1 MDWEFQ
7 FLNWIQT
14 HLRGDLMD
22 KIMPFI
28 TKFGDG
34 GIFWIVL
41 TLLLFIPKRTR
52 KYAHV
57 SAFALIF
64 CVIGGNLILKN
75 LIARPRPFWLENGN
89 PLAMIGVKDLA
100 ARTYIRDGATVVPET
115 RTIIKLLVKA
125 PTDFAF
131 PSGHTQ
137 ASFAAATSIC
147 MWKRKW
153 GIPALV
159 LAALVAFSRL
169 YLYVHY
175 PTDVLGGLL
184 FGVGYAL
191 LALAICDKLFRKK
204 TWDGCE
210 GARRKKRRKKKK
222 QRPAP
227 VAAAAGYGNDG
238 YADDYDNA
246 PAYDDAPVY
255 DDEPVYDDAPAED
268 YADAPAYDDA
278 DYADEPVYDDAE
290 YADEPAYDD
299 GDYADESTFDDEDLA
314 NDYAD
319 DDAAYDDEPAE

>member
-14 HLRGDLMD
+14 NLRSDFLD
-22 KIMPFI
+22 TVMPII

-34 GIFWIVL
+34 GIFWIII

-64 CVIGGNLILKN
+64 CVVGGNLILKN

-89 PLAMIGVKDLA
+89 PLAMLA
-100 ARTYIRDGATVVPET
+100 VDNPLTRLSVHDGTTVIPEG
-115 RTIIKLLVKA
+115 RTIIQLLVKA

-137 ASFAAATSIC
+137 ASFAAASSIC

-153 GIPALV
+153 GIPALI
-159 LAALVAFSRL
+159 LAALVAFSRM

-175 PTDVLGGLL
+175 PTDVLAGIC

-191 LALAICDKLFRKK
+191 VSLAICNKMFRKK

-210 GARRKKRRKKKK
+210 GKRILARKRRK
-222 QRPAP
+222 QRQQQQA
-227 VAAAAGYGNDG
+227 VSAK
-238 YADDYDNA
+238 
-246 PAYDDAPVY
+246 
-255 DDEPVYDDAPAED
+255 
-268 YADAPAYDDA
+268 
-278 DYADEPVYDDAE
+278 
-290 YADEPAYDD
+290 
-299 GDYADESTFDDEDLA
+299 
-314 NDYAD
+314 
-319 DDAAYDDEPAE
+319 

>member
-7 FLNWIQT
+7 FLNWIQL
-14 HLRGDLMD
+14 HLRSGFMD
-22 KIMPFI
+22 KLMPLI

-34 GIFWIVL
+34 GIFWIVI

-64 CVIGGNLILKN
+64 CVVGGNLILKN

-89 PLAMIGVKDLA
+89 PLAMIGVQDLVS
-100 ARTYIRDGATVVPET
+100 RLYVRDGATAIPET
-115 RTIIKLLVKA
+115 RTIIQLLVKA

-147 MWKRKW
+147 LWKRKW
-153 GIPALV
+153 GIPALI
-159 LAALVAFSRL
+159 LALLVAFSRM

-175 PTDVLGGLL
+175 PTDVLAGIC

-191 LALAICDKLFRKK
+191 LALAICNKLFRKK

-210 GARRKKRRKKKK
+210 GKRILERKRRKKRQLEK
-222 QRPAP
+222 QR
-227 VAAAAGYGNDG
+227 AAKQKQT
-238 YADDYDNA
+238 
-246 PAYDDAPVY
+246 VTV
-255 DDEPVYDDAPAED
+255 E
-268 YADAPAYDDA
+268 
-278 DYADEPVYDDAE
+278 
-290 YADEPAYDD
+290 
-299 GDYADESTFDDEDLA
+299 
-314 NDYAD
+314 
-319 DDAAYDDEPAE
+319 

>member
-7 FLNWIQT
+7 FLNWIQNN
-14 HLRGDLMD
+14 LRSETMD
-22 KIMPFI
+22 KIMPII

-34 GIFWIVL
+34 GIFWIAV

-57 SAFALIF
+57 SALALIF
-64 CVIGGNLILKN
+64 CVIGGNVILKN

-89 PLAMIGVKDLA
+89 PLAMIGIQGNPLE
-100 ARTYIRDGATVVPET
+100 RLYIRDSAMVVPEG
-115 RTIIKLLVKA
+115 RTVLQLLVKA

-159 LAALVAFSRL
+159 LAALVAFSRM

-175 PTDVLGGLL
+175 PTDVLGGFL

-191 LALAICDKLFRKK
+191 LGLAICNKLFRKK

-210 GARRKKRRKKKK
+210 GTRRLARKRQK
-222 QRPAP
+222 QAE
-227 VAAAAGYGNDG
+227 AAAA
-238 YADDYDNA
+238 
-246 PAYDDAPVY
+246 
-255 DDEPVYDDAPAED
+255 
-268 YADAPAYDDA
+268 
-278 DYADEPVYDDAE
+278 
-290 YADEPAYDD
+290 
-299 GDYADESTFDDEDLA
+299 
-314 NDYAD
+314 
-319 DDAAYDDEPAE
+319 AAK

>member
-14 HLRGDLMD
+14 NLRGDLMD
-22 KIMPFI
+22 KIMPLI

-34 GIFWIVL
+34 GIFWIAV
-41 TLLLFIPKRTR
+41 TLLLFIPKCTR

-57 SAFALIF
+57 SALALIF
-64 CVIGGNLILKN
+64 CVLGGNVILKN

-89 PLAMIGVKDLA
+89 PLAMIGVSDKVTRL
-100 ARTYIRDGATVVPET
+100 YIRDGATVVPDT
-115 RTIIKLLVKA
+115 RTVIQLLVKA

-159 LAALVAFSRL
+159 LAALVAFSRM

-175 PTDVLGGLL
+175 PTDVLGGIC

-191 LALAICDKLFRKK
+191 LGLAIANKLFRKK

-210 GARRKKRRKKKK
+210 GKRILERKRRKQMQQQK
-222 QRPAP
+222 QKQT
-227 VAAAAGYGNDG
+227 VT
-238 YADDYDNA
+238 NA
-246 PAYDDAPVY
+246 
-255 DDEPVYDDAPAED
+255 E
-268 YADAPAYDDA
+268 
-278 DYADEPVYDDAE
+278 
-290 YADEPAYDD
+290 
-299 GDYADESTFDDEDLA
+299 
-314 NDYAD
+314 
-319 DDAAYDDEPAE
+319 

>member
-14 HLRGDLMD
+14 NLRSETLD
-22 KIMPFI
+22 KIMPII

-34 GIFWIVL
+34 GIFWIVI

-64 CVIGGNLILKN
+64 CVVGGNLILKN

-89 PLAMIGVKDLA
+89 PLALLAVDNPLTRISVHDGV
-100 ARTYIRDGATVVPET
+100 TVIPEG
-115 RTIIKLLVKA
+115 RTIIQLLVKA

-137 ASFAAATSIC
+137 ASFAAASSIC

-153 GIPALV
+153 GIPALI
-159 LAALVAFSRL
+159 LAALVAFSRM

-175 PTDVLGGLL
+175 PTDVLAGIC

-191 LALAICDKLFRKK
+191 VSLAICNKLFRKK

-210 GARRKKRRKKKK
+210 GKRILARKKKK
-222 QRPAP
+222 LRQQQKAQQE
-227 VAAAAGYGNDG
+227 AITAK
-238 YADDYDNA
+238 
-246 PAYDDAPVY
+246 
-255 DDEPVYDDAPAED
+255 
-268 YADAPAYDDA
+268 
-278 DYADEPVYDDAE
+278 
-290 YADEPAYDD
+290 
-299 GDYADESTFDDEDLA
+299 
-314 NDYAD
+314 
-319 DDAAYDDEPAE
+319 